1 MKLKTMKLFFS
12 SILLLL
18 SLGLF
23 AQIED
28 PIKWSTSVEKIS
40 ENEFILVSTATL
52 DEKWHLYAQDV
63 PEDGFPQLG
72 N

>member
-1 MKLKTMKLFFS
+1 MKLFFS

-28 PIKWSTSVEKIS
+28 PIKWSTSVEKVS
-40 ENEFILVSTATL
+40 ETEYLLVSILMARV
-52 DEKWHLYAQDV
+52 KQ
-63 PEDGFPQLG
+63 
-72 N
+72 